1 MDDIAAGHV
10 FREGLDTRGVE
21 TGIGLGET
29 EGNLILTRDKT
40 RHPPGLLLVSAL
52 YDDRMRAEKIDVDR
66 RWRRHATAMTRDFVH
81 HRSRFGD
88 TETRPAG
95 FFGHRDTEPATMRHP
110 FGNTMQ
116 QNAAF
121 LTPTTLILL
130 AH

>member
-66 RWRRHATAMTRDFVH
+66 RCRRHATAMTRDFVH
-81 HRSRFGD
+81 PRRRFGEIGRASWRARVCQD
-88 TETRPAG
+88 VSISVVPLYINKKN
-95 FFGHRDTEPATMRHP
+95 H
-110 FGNTMQ
+110 
-116 QNAAF
+116 
-121 LTPTTLILL
+121 I
-130 AH
+130 